1 MKNRTNIV
9 IFVVVLVIFCLALS
23 ACDELSGMSAYELA
37 VKNGFVGTE
46 IEWLDSLKSKSAY
59 DLAVENGF
67 VGTQNEWL
75 SSLVTTLSAYDVA
88 VKNGFVGTEQEW
100 LSTLKGEDGEKG
112 LDGEDGTDGANG
124 VDGKTT
130 IYFESEAE
138 LTQSVFSKAILSAV
152 KISVT
157 HEENDIFLGQI
168 IGTKETSFGGSG
180 VIYSLDKESGDA
192 YVITNFHVVY
202 YKKGLTENKIAP
214 IIKLNIYGMEYT
226 DYDIN
231 AEYVGGSMTYDIAV
245 LKISGSDILKQSN
258 AVAVSLSENTVY
270 PGMTAIA
277 VGNPMGSGLAVTSGI
292 VSADSDTVDLT
303 APDGVTALSLRA
315 IRVDT
320 AINGGNSGGGLFD
333 KDGNLIG
340 IVNAKIEQ
348 MEIDNVGYAIPLS
361 IAIGVTDNILTHCEG
376 VENEEIKVCVL
387 GIETSIF
394 SSEAELNTQTNQI
407 SVVQKI
413 NVKTISE
420 SSVVNGI
427 LLVDD
432 ILDAII
438 INSVNYEITRYFTLK
453 DLMLTVRVGDS
464 IQFVITRTEQQIT
477 TVELALPLSCVV
489 SVK

>member
-59 DLAVENGF
+59 EIAVENGF

-130 IYFESEAE
+130 TYFESEAE

-202 YKKGLTENKIAP
+202 YNKGNTENKIAP

-258 AVAVSLSENTVY
+258 AVAVTLSENTVY

-292 VSADSDTVDLT
+292 VSADSDTVDMT

-315 IRVDT
+315 LRVDT

-340 IVNAKIEQ
+340 IVNAKNIE
-348 MEIDNVGYAIPLS
+348 ENIANVGYAIPLS
-361 IAIGVTDNILTHCEG
+361 IAIGVADNIITHCEG

-432 ILDAII
+432 ILDAVI

-453 DLMLTVRVGDS
+453 DLMLTARSGDS
-464 IQFVITRTEQQIT
+464 IQFIITRNGQQIT
-477 TVELALPLSCVV
+477 TVELVLPLSCVV